1 MAKNQKRW
9 TYSPS
14 KSTRP
19 GIPVSLKAE
28 VTTRV
33 NELIE
38 SVLKPAHVRP
48 HAEDERFNYI
58 IDIFGKWYQSY
69 FYFCATY
76 RVAGENPVPPT
87 FETKFTRM
95 EYAGS
100 NRFHLSF
107 MRHTGQWVQIYD
119 DLTLDECLA
128 SIKDDEFFQP

>member
-1 MAKNQKRW
+1 MTKNQKRR

-14 KSTRP
+14 KASRS
-19 GIPVSLKAE
+19 GISDAFKAE
-28 VTTRV
+28 VTREA
-33 NELIE
+33 NRLID
-38 SVLKPAHVRP
+38 SVLKPKYVMP

-58 IDIFGKWYQSY
+58 IDIFGKWYHSY

-100 NRFHLSF
+100 NCFHLSF
-107 MRHTGQWVQIYD
+107 MRHTGQWVQVYD

-128 SIKDDEFFQP
+128 YVKDDEFFQP